1 MTWERYRDNGT
12 RHDFE
17 LTEKLFWVQA
27 AASAAFAAL
36 SESEAKVREFNG
48 GFKNVLQ
55 MMKEAEFKYASADKA
70 GLKSD
75 SIYKLVTVTAQKE
88 QDDLAKYRKKRMDAT
103 KKVAPSP
110 PPEPAA
116 PKAAVPPPPPAPKV
130 ATPKAA
136 TPPPP
141 PPVPKAATPPPPPPA
156 PKPAT
161 PAPVE
166 EPKAAS
172 PAPPANAPSGK
183 PTAAKKEDDAFD
195 FSQYLK

>member
-1 MTWERYRDNGT
+1 M
-12 RHDFE
+12 
-17 LTEKLFWVQA
+17 QA

-75 SIYKLVTVTAQKE
+75 SVYKLVTVTAQKE

-116 PKAAVPPPPPAPKV
+116 PKAVTPPPPPAPKSATTPPPPAPKAATPPPPPAPKV
-130 ATPKAA
+130 ATP
-136 TPPPP
+136 PPPTSRP
-141 PPVPKAATPPPPPPA
+141 QGRHPRSCRGAQGRISC
-156 PKPAT
+156 
-161 PAPVE
+161 
-166 EPKAAS
+166 S
-172 PAPPANAPSGK
+172 PCGC
-183 PTAAKKEDDAFD
+183 
-195 FSQYLK
+195 SQAQAHCSQEGGRRF